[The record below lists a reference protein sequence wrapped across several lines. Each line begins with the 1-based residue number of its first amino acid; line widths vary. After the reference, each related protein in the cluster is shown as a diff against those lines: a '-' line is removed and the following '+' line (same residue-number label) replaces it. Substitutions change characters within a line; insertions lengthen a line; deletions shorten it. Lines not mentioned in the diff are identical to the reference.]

1 MTELPASTRRFPLAW
16 LLLVLALAAVGVALL
31 FGWRAWRDYQGTQL
45 QAAQAQQQRWD
56 GAQQMLEMLRRDQRL
71 ANERLA
77 DAAAT
82 NRVLRDEMLGLSQ
95 RSALLEETVQKLAD
109 PNRHGAQALRLDEVE
124 LLLRLG
130 QQRLS
135 IAGDADGAR
144 RAYALAN
151 AALNGVDDPGY
162 LNLRQAL
169 VQERDALDRLG
180 AGPQAQAGQTLDQLA
195 GDLQRLPEQTATDSE
210 AARPWWQKALA
221 PLVDIRPSRG
231 DALLT
236 TGADRH
242 AARDALQIEVSLARA
257 AAERG
262 DAAGFAQSLRRV
274 DTWTT
279 RLWPDS
285 PQRRQARTR
294 LRALQ
299 QAPLRPHLPELGTTL
314 LQLQAMREG
323 RSTQ

>member
-1 MTELPASTRRFPLAW
+1 MTEMPAPARRFPLAW
-16 LLLVLALAAVGVALL
+16 LLFVVAVAAVGVALL
-31 FGWRAWRDYQGTQL
+31 LGWRAWQNYQATQL

-56 GAQQMLEMLRRDQRL
+56 ATQQLLETLRRDQRL
-71 ANERLA
+71 ANERLQ
-77 DAAAT
+77 DASAT

-95 RSALLEETVQKLAD
+95 RSALLEDTVQKLAD

-151 AALNGVDDPGY
+151 SALNGIDDPGY

-169 VQERDALDRLG
+169 VQERDALERLG
-180 AGPQAQAGQTLDQLA
+180 AGPQAEAGKNLDTLA
-195 GDLQRLPEQTATDSE
+195 AELQRLPEQTVQASD
-210 AARPWWQKALA
+210 AAQPWWQKALA

-236 TGADRH
+236 GADRR
-242 AARDALQIEVSLARA
+242 AARDAVQIEISLARA

-274 DTWTT
+274 DTWAT

-285 PQRRQARTR
+285 PQRRQLRAR
-294 LRALQ
+294 LRSLQ
-299 QAPLRPHLPELGTTL
+299 QAPLRPRLPELGTTL

>member
-1 MTELPASTRRFPLAW
+1 MTEMPAPTRRFPLAW
-16 LLLVLALAAVGVALL
+16 LLLVVALAAVGVALF
-31 FGWRAWRDYQGTQL
+31 FGWRAWQGYQRAQL
-45 QAAQAQQQRWD
+45 QAAEAQQQRWD
-56 GAQQMLEMLRRDQRL
+56 GTQQMLETLRRDQRL

-109 PNRHGAQALRLDEVE
+109 PNRHGEQALRLDEVE

-151 AALNGVDDPGY
+151 AALNGIDDPGY
-162 LNLRQAL
+162 LNLRQTL

-180 AGPQAQAGQTLDQLA
+180 TGPQAQAGKTLDQLA
-195 GDLQRLPEQTATDSE
+195 GDLLRLPEQTARDSE
-210 AARPWWQKALA
+210 AAQPWWQKALA

-236 TGADRH
+236 GGDRH

-294 LRALQ
+294 LRTLQ
-299 QAPLRPHLPELGTTL
+299 QAPLRPRLPELGTTL

>member
-1 MTELPASTRRFPLAW
+1 MTEMPAPARRFPLAW
-16 LLLVLALAAVGVALL
+16 LLFVVAVAAVGVALL
-31 FGWRAWRDYQGTQL
+31 LGWRAWQNYQATQL

-56 GAQQMLEMLRRDQRL
+56 ATQQLLETLRRDQRL
-71 ANERLA
+71 ANERLQ
-77 DAAAT
+77 DASAT

-95 RSALLEETVQKLAD
+95 RSALLEDTVQKLAD

-151 AALNGVDDPGY
+151 SALNGIDDPGY

-169 VQERDALDRLG
+169 VQERDALERLG
-180 AGPQAQAGQTLDQLA
+180 AGPQAEAGKNLDTLA
-195 GDLQRLPEQTATDSE
+195 AELQRLPEQTVQASD
-210 AARPWWQKALA
+210 AAQPWWQKALA

-236 TGADRH
+236 GADRR
-242 AARDALQIEVSLARA
+242 AARDAVQIEISLARA

-274 DTWTT
+274 DTCAT

-285 PQRRQARTR
+285 PQRRQLRAR
-294 LRALQ
+294 LRSLQ
-299 QAPLRPHLPELGTTL
+299 QAPLRPRLPELGTTL

>member
-1 MTELPASTRRFPLAW
+1 MTEMPASTRRFPVAW
-16 LLLVLALAAVGVALL
+16 LLLTVAVAAIGVALFL
-31 FGWRAWRDYQGTQL
+31 GWRAWQTYQGGQL

-56 GAQQMLEMLRRDQRL
+56 GTQQMLETLRRDQRL
-71 ANERLA
+71 ANERLQ

-95 RSALLEETVQKLAD
+95 RSALLEETVKKLAD

-151 AALNGVDDPGY
+151 SALNGVDDPGY

-180 AGPQAQAGQTLDQLA
+180 AGPQAQAGQLLGKLA
-195 GDLQRLPEQTATDSE
+195 ADLQRLPEQTAQESE
-210 AARPWWQKALA
+210 AAQPWWQTVLA

-236 TGADRH
+236 GGDRN
-242 AARDALQIEVSLARA
+242 AAGDALQIEVSLARA

-262 DAAGFAQSLRRV
+262 DVEGFAQSLRRV

-285 PQRRQARTR
+285 PQRRQTRTG
-294 LRALQ
+294 LRTLQ
-299 QAPLRPHLPELGTTL
+299 QAPLRPRLPELGTTL

>member
-1 MTELPASTRRFPLAW
+1 MTEMPAPARRFPLAW
-16 LLLVLALAAVGVALL
+16 LLFVVAVAAVGVALL
-31 FGWRAWRDYQGTQL
+31 LGWRAWQNYQATQL

-56 GAQQMLEMLRRDQRL
+56 ATQQLLETLRRDQRL
-71 ANERLA
+71 ANERLQ
-77 DAAAT
+77 DASAT

-95 RSALLEETVQKLAD
+95 RSALLEDTVQKLAD

-151 AALNGVDDPGY
+151 SALNGIDDPGY

-169 VQERDALDRLG
+169 VQERDALERLG
-180 AGPQAQAGQTLDQLA
+180 AGPQAEAGKNLDTLA
-195 GDLQRLPEQTATDSE
+195 AELQRLPEQTAQASD
-210 AARPWWQKALA
+210 AAQPWWQKALA

-236 TGADRH
+236 GADRR
-242 AARDALQIEVSLARA
+242 AARDAAQIEISLARA

-262 DAAGFAQSLRRV
+262 DSAGFARSLRRV

-285 PQRRQARTR
+285 PQRRQLRAR
-294 LRALQ
+294 LRSLQ
-299 QAPLRPHLPELGTTL
+299 QAPLRPRLPELGTTL

>member
-1 MTELPASTRRFPLAW
+1 MTEMPATTRRFPLAW
-16 LLLVLALAAVGVALL
+16 LLLVLAIAAVGVALFL
-31 FGWRAWRDYQGTQL
+31 GWRAWQSYHDAQL

-56 GAQQMLEMLRRDQRL
+56 GTQQLLETLRRDQRL
-71 ANERLA
+71 ANERLQ

-95 RSALLEETVQKLAD
+95 RSALLEDTVQKLAD

-151 AALNGVDDPGY
+151 GALNGIDDPGY

-180 AGPQAQAGQTLDQLA
+180 AGPQAQAAQALDQLA
-195 GDLQRLPEQTATDSE
+195 IDLQRLPEHSAQTTE
-210 AARPWWQKALA
+210 AARPWWQKVLA

-236 TGADRH
+236 AGDRN
-242 AARDALQIEVSLARA
+242 AASDALQIEISLARA

-262 DAAGFAQSLRRV
+262 DPQGFAQSLRRV
-274 DTWTT
+274 ETWTT

-285 PQRRQARTR
+285 PQRRQMRVR
-294 LRALQ
+294 LRTLQ
-299 QAPLRPHLPELGTTL
+299 QAPLRPRLPELGTTL

>member
-1 MTELPASTRRFPLAW
+1 MTEVPASPRRFPLAW
-16 LLLVLALAAVGVALL
+16 LLLAVAVVAVGVALFL
-31 FGWRAWRDYQGTQL
+31 GWRAWQSYQTAQL

-56 GAQQMLEMLRRDQRL
+56 GTQQLLETLRRDQRL
-71 ANERLA
+71 ANERLQ

-95 RSALLEETVQKLAD
+95 RSALLEDTVQKLAD

-151 AALNGVDDPGY
+151 GALNGIDDPGY

-180 AGPQAQAGQTLDQLA
+180 AGPQAQVGQTLDRIA
-195 GDLQRLPEQTATDSE
+195 ADLQRLPEQSAQASD
-210 AARPWWQKALA
+210 AARPWWQKVLA

-231 DALLT
+231 DAPLT
-236 TGADRH
+236 RSDRH
-242 AARDALQIEVSLARA
+242 AAGDALQIELSLARA

-262 DAAGFAQSLRRV
+262 DADGFAHALRRV

-279 RLWPDS
+279 RLWPES
-285 PQRRQARTR
+285 PQRAQVLAR
-294 LRALQ
+294 LRTLQ
-299 QAPLRPHLPELGTTL
+299 QAPLRPRLPELGTTL